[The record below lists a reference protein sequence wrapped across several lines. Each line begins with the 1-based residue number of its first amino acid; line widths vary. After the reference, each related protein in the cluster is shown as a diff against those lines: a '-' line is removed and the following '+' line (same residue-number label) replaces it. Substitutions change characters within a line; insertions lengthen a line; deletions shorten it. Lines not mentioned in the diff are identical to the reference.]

1 MKRRTIRGQI
11 FKSYAFLFIGLVL
24 MAVVGINFYMGNLQR
39 KNIDDTLT
47 RLAFS
52 VSEQLEAEN
61 QNLYNLAVNVCT
73 SETLQ
78 QYFFSDNKD
87 GFTRRKNEDA
97 ITNHVLSITGPMN
110 RLHRLVLRSDNK
122 DGFTRRKNEDAIT
135 NHVLSIT
142 GPMNRL
148 HRLVL
153 RREDGMLYEYSSR
166 EVNLKEKGSEE
177 EYVRKNQEVL
187 EKQGEPFFKG
197 TFEDQEAAFLEDVPV
212 VPVTSVQVAFSEMY
226 GNRYTNMVEVQQPYD
241 ICRQTIE
248 DLLKTGQ
255 NGSQYQAFVYDAAG
269 KIVYPYKEKTER
281 WNCFQQQILSG
292 NESRYRDET
301 GMRYTGKKYTSS
313 LTGWTI
319 LVYCSNGYIFW
330 PILHFAAVSF
340 VIAILSLGI
349 MLFISYMISNSITI
363 PLQKIRESISLYN
376 LNKEKSVRLQPSNV
390 QLSLGIMLFISYM
403 ISNSITIPLQKIRES
418 ISLYNLNKE
427 KSVRL
432 QPSNVQLDEMTSLSE
447 TFYEMQERIE
457 GYVEEVTALR
467 IHELQSRYYA
477 LQSQMNPH
485 FLYNS
490 LSILSIMC
498 DEKQNE
504 AAAEFCGELASM
516 LRYSAASFERDVSLE
531 EEMEYTTTYLKL
543 LQKRYDTML
552 DMEVILP
559 ESLKEKRIPRLILQ
573 PLVENSIKYGLESAP
588 PLLQKRYDTML
599 DMEVILPESLKEKR
613 IPRLILQPLV
623 ENSIKYG
630 LESAPPWFISVEAE
644 EKKEGWS
651 ITVSDTGNGFT
662 KETLN
667 EIQEKIQKTEQSEQM
682 PVEAE
687 EKKEGWSITVSDTGN
702 GFTKETLNEI
712 QEKIQKTEQS
722 EQMPELEIGGMG
734 ILNIYIR
741 LKLYYKERL
750 RFLLGNQEEGGAFVE
765 IEIQEGACERT
776 DDQSFGCRR

>member
-110 RLHRLVLRSDNK
+110 RLHRLVLR
-122 DGFTRRKNEDAIT
+122 
-135 NHVLSIT
+135 
-142 GPMNRL
+142 
-148 HRLVL
+148 
-153 RREDGMLYEYSSR
+153 REDGMLYEYSSR

-197 TFEDQEAAFLEDVPV
+197 TFEDQEAAFLED

-292 NESRYRDET
+292 NESSYRDET

-340 VIAILSLGI
+340 VIA
-349 MLFISYMISNSITI
+349 
-363 PLQKIRESISLYN
+363 
-376 LNKEKSVRLQPSNV
+376 V
-390 QLSLGIMLFISYM
+390 LSLGIMLFISYM

-531 EEMEYTTTYLKL
+531 EEMEYTATYLKL

-588 PLLQKRYDTML
+588 P
-599 DMEVILPESLKEKR
+599 
-613 IPRLILQPLV
+613 
-623 ENSIKYG
+623 
-630 LESAPPWFISVEAE
+630 WFIS
-644 EKKEGWS
+644 
-651 ITVSDTGNGFT
+651 
-662 KETLN
+662 
-667 EIQEKIQKTEQSEQM
+667 
-682 PVEAE
+682 VEAE

>member
-110 RLHRLVLRSDNK
+110 RLHRLVLR
-122 DGFTRRKNEDAIT
+122 
-135 NHVLSIT
+135 
-142 GPMNRL
+142 
-148 HRLVL
+148 
-153 RREDGMLYEYSSR
+153 REDGMLYEYSSR

-197 TFEDQEAAFLEDVPV
+197 TFEDQEAAFLED

-340 VIAILSLGI
+340 VIA
-349 MLFISYMISNSITI
+349 
-363 PLQKIRESISLYN
+363 
-376 LNKEKSVRLQPSNV
+376 V
-390 QLSLGIMLFISYM
+390 LSLGIMLFISYM

-531 EEMEYTTTYLKL
+531 EEMEYTATYLKL

-588 PLLQKRYDTML
+588 P
-599 DMEVILPESLKEKR
+599 
-613 IPRLILQPLV
+613 
-623 ENSIKYG
+623 
-630 LESAPPWFISVEAE
+630 WFIS
-644 EKKEGWS
+644 
-651 ITVSDTGNGFT
+651 
-662 KETLN
+662 
-667 EIQEKIQKTEQSEQM
+667 
-682 PVEAE
+682 VEAE

>member
-110 RLHRLVLRSDNK
+110 RLHRLVLR
-122 DGFTRRKNEDAIT
+122 
-135 NHVLSIT
+135 
-142 GPMNRL
+142 
-148 HRLVL
+148 
-153 RREDGMLYEYSSR
+153 REDGMLYEYSSR

-197 TFEDQEAAFLEDVPV
+197 TFEDQEAAFLED

-340 VIAILSLGI
+340 VIAI
-349 MLFISYMISNSITI
+349 
-363 PLQKIRESISLYN
+363 
-376 LNKEKSVRLQPSNV
+376 
-390 QLSLGIMLFISYM
+390 LSLGIMLFISYM

-588 PLLQKRYDTML
+588 P
-599 DMEVILPESLKEKR
+599 
-613 IPRLILQPLV
+613 
-623 ENSIKYG
+623 
-630 LESAPPWFISVEAE
+630 WFIS
-644 EKKEGWS
+644 
-651 ITVSDTGNGFT
+651 
-662 KETLN
+662 
-667 EIQEKIQKTEQSEQM
+667 
-682 PVEAE
+682 VEAE

>member
-110 RLHRLVLRSDNK
+110 RLHRLVLR
-122 DGFTRRKNEDAIT
+122 
-135 NHVLSIT
+135 
-142 GPMNRL
+142 
-148 HRLVL
+148 
-153 RREDGMLYEYSSR
+153 REDGMLYEYSSR

-197 TFEDQEAAFLEDVPV
+197 TFEDQEAAFLED

-330 PILHFAAVSF
+330 PIFHFAAVSF
-340 VIAILSLGI
+340 VIA
-349 MLFISYMISNSITI
+349 
-363 PLQKIRESISLYN
+363 
-376 LNKEKSVRLQPSNV
+376 V
-390 QLSLGIMLFISYM
+390 LSLGIMLFISYM

-588 PLLQKRYDTML
+588 P
-599 DMEVILPESLKEKR
+599 
-613 IPRLILQPLV
+613 
-623 ENSIKYG
+623 
-630 LESAPPWFISVEAE
+630 WFIS
-644 EKKEGWS
+644 
-651 ITVSDTGNGFT
+651 
-662 KETLN
+662 
-667 EIQEKIQKTEQSEQM
+667 
-682 PVEAE
+682 VEAE

>member
-110 RLHRLVLRSDNK
+110 RLHRLVLR
-122 DGFTRRKNEDAIT
+122 
-135 NHVLSIT
+135 
-142 GPMNRL
+142 
-148 HRLVL
+148 
-153 RREDGMLYEYSSR
+153 REDGMLYEYSSR

-212 VPVTSVQVAFSEMY
+212 TSVQVAFSEMH

-292 NESRYRDET
+292 KESSYRDET

-319 LVYCSNGYIFW
+319 LVYCRNGYIFW

-340 VIAILSLGI
+340 VIA
-349 MLFISYMISNSITI
+349 
-363 PLQKIRESISLYN
+363 
-376 LNKEKSVRLQPSNV
+376 V
-390 QLSLGIMLFISYM
+390 LSLGIMLFISYM

-531 EEMEYTTTYLKL
+531 EEMEYTATYLKL

-588 PLLQKRYDTML
+588 P
-599 DMEVILPESLKEKR
+599 
-613 IPRLILQPLV
+613 
-623 ENSIKYG
+623 
-630 LESAPPWFISVEAE
+630 WFIS
-644 EKKEGWS
+644 
-651 ITVSDTGNGFT
+651 
-662 KETLN
+662 
-667 EIQEKIQKTEQSEQM
+667 
-682 PVEAE
+682 VEAE

>member
-110 RLHRLVLRSDNK
+110 RLHRLVLR
-122 DGFTRRKNEDAIT
+122 
-135 NHVLSIT
+135 
-142 GPMNRL
+142 
-148 HRLVL
+148 
-153 RREDGMLYEYSSR
+153 REDGMLYEYSSR

-197 TFEDQEAAFLEDVPV
+197 TFEDQEAAFLED

-292 NESRYRDET
+292 NESSYRDET
-301 GMRYTGKKYTSS
+301 GMRYTRKKYTSS

-330 PILHFAAVSF
+330 PIFHFAAVSF
-340 VIAILSLGI
+340 VIA
-349 MLFISYMISNSITI
+349 
-363 PLQKIRESISLYN
+363 
-376 LNKEKSVRLQPSNV
+376 V
-390 QLSLGIMLFISYM
+390 LSLGIMLFISYM

-588 PLLQKRYDTML
+588 P
-599 DMEVILPESLKEKR
+599 
-613 IPRLILQPLV
+613 
-623 ENSIKYG
+623 
-630 LESAPPWFISVEAE
+630 WFIS
-644 EKKEGWS
+644 
-651 ITVSDTGNGFT
+651 
-662 KETLN
+662 
-667 EIQEKIQKTEQSEQM
+667 
-682 PVEAE
+682 VEAE

>member
-1 MKRRTIRGQI
+1 
-11 FKSYAFLFIGLVL
+11 
-24 MAVVGINFYMGNLQR
+24 
-39 KNIDDTLT
+39 
-47 RLAFS
+47 
-52 VSEQLEAEN
+52 
-61 QNLYNLAVNVCT
+61 
-73 SETLQ
+73 
-78 QYFFSDNKD
+78 
-87 GFTRRKNEDA
+87 
-97 ITNHVLSITGPMN
+97 
-110 RLHRLVLRSDNK
+110 
-122 DGFTRRKNEDAIT
+122 
-135 NHVLSIT
+135 
-142 GPMNRL
+142 
-148 HRLVL
+148 
-153 RREDGMLYEYSSR
+153 
-166 EVNLKEKGSEE
+166 
-177 EYVRKNQEVL
+177 
-187 EKQGEPFFKG
+187 
-197 TFEDQEAAFLEDVPV
+197 
-212 VPVTSVQVAFSEMY
+212 
-226 GNRYTNMVEVQQPYD
+226 
-241 ICRQTIE
+241 
-248 DLLKTGQ
+248 
-255 NGSQYQAFVYDAAG
+255 
-269 KIVYPYKEKTER
+269 
-281 WNCFQQQILSG
+281 
-292 NESRYRDET
+292 
-301 GMRYTGKKYTSS
+301 
-313 LTGWTI
+313 
-319 LVYCSNGYIFW
+319 
-330 PILHFAAVSF
+330 
-340 VIAILSLGI
+340 
-349 MLFISYMISNSITI
+349 
-363 PLQKIRESISLYN
+363 
-376 LNKEKSVRLQPSNV
+376 
-390 QLSLGIMLFISYM
+390 MLFISYM

-588 PLLQKRYDTML
+588 P
-599 DMEVILPESLKEKR
+599 
-613 IPRLILQPLV
+613 
-623 ENSIKYG
+623 
-630 LESAPPWFISVEAE
+630 WFIS
-644 EKKEGWS
+644 
-651 ITVSDTGNGFT
+651 
-662 KETLN
+662 
-667 EIQEKIQKTEQSEQM
+667 
-682 PVEAE
+682 VEAE

>member
-110 RLHRLVLRSDNK
+110 RLHRLVLR
-122 DGFTRRKNEDAIT
+122 
-135 NHVLSIT
+135 
-142 GPMNRL
+142 
-148 HRLVL
+148 
-153 RREDGMLYEYSSR
+153 REDGMLYEYSSR

-212 VPVTSVQVAFSEMY
+212 TSVQIAFSEMY

-292 NESRYRDET
+292 NESSYRDET

-330 PILHFAAVSF
+330 PIFHFAAVSF
-340 VIAILSLGI
+340 VIA
-349 MLFISYMISNSITI
+349 
-363 PLQKIRESISLYN
+363 
-376 LNKEKSVRLQPSNV
+376 V
-390 QLSLGIMLFISYM
+390 LSLGIMLFISYM

-588 PLLQKRYDTML
+588 P
-599 DMEVILPESLKEKR
+599 
-613 IPRLILQPLV
+613 
-623 ENSIKYG
+623 
-630 LESAPPWFISVEAE
+630 WFIS
-644 EKKEGWS
+644 
-651 ITVSDTGNGFT
+651 
-662 KETLN
+662 
-667 EIQEKIQKTEQSEQM
+667 
-682 PVEAE
+682 VEAE

>member
-110 RLHRLVLRSDNK
+110 RLHRLVLR
-122 DGFTRRKNEDAIT
+122 
-135 NHVLSIT
+135 
-142 GPMNRL
+142 
-148 HRLVL
+148 
-153 RREDGMLYEYSSR
+153 REDGMLYEYSSR
-166 EVNLKEKGSEE
+166 EVNLKEKGSEA

-197 TFEDQEAAFLEDVPV
+197 TFEDQEAAFLED

-292 NESRYRDET
+292 NESSYRDET

-340 VIAILSLGI
+340 VIA
-349 MLFISYMISNSITI
+349 
-363 PLQKIRESISLYN
+363 
-376 LNKEKSVRLQPSNV
+376 V
-390 QLSLGIMLFISYM
+390 LSLGIMLFISYM

-588 PLLQKRYDTML
+588 P
-599 DMEVILPESLKEKR
+599 
-613 IPRLILQPLV
+613 
-623 ENSIKYG
+623 
-630 LESAPPWFISVEAE
+630 WFIS
-644 EKKEGWS
+644 
-651 ITVSDTGNGFT
+651 
-662 KETLN
+662 
-667 EIQEKIQKTEQSEQM
+667 
-682 PVEAE
+682 VEAE

-750 RFLLGNQEEGGAFVE
+750 RFLLGNQEEGGAFIE

>member
-110 RLHRLVLRSDNK
+110 RLHRLVLR
-122 DGFTRRKNEDAIT
+122 
-135 NHVLSIT
+135 
-142 GPMNRL
+142 
-148 HRLVL
+148 
-153 RREDGMLYEYSSR
+153 REDGMLYEYSSR

-197 TFEDQEAAFLEDVPV
+197 TFEDQEAAFLED

-292 NESRYRDET
+292 KESSYRDET

-340 VIAILSLGI
+340 VIA
-349 MLFISYMISNSITI
+349 
-363 PLQKIRESISLYN
+363 
-376 LNKEKSVRLQPSNV
+376 V
-390 QLSLGIMLFISYM
+390 LSLGIMLFISYM

-588 PLLQKRYDTML
+588 P
-599 DMEVILPESLKEKR
+599 
-613 IPRLILQPLV
+613 
-623 ENSIKYG
+623 
-630 LESAPPWFISVEAE
+630 WFIS
-644 EKKEGWS
+644 
-651 ITVSDTGNGFT
+651 
-662 KETLN
+662 
-667 EIQEKIQKTEQSEQM
+667 
-682 PVEAE
+682 VEAE

-750 RFLLGNQEEGGAFVE
+750 RFLLGNQEEGGAFIE